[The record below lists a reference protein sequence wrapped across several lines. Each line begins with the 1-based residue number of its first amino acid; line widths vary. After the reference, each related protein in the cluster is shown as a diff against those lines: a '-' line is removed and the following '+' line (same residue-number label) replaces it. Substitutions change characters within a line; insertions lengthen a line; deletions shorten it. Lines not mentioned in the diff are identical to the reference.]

1 MRILLALASI
11 LDACSDIYLENRNQ
25 VQMDSKPKCYTYFHL
40 LLGLSKPDNNL
51 HHFLYGALD
60 PI

>member
-1 MRILLALASI
+1 MRILPTLASI
-11 LDACSDIYLENRNQ
+11 LDACTDIYLENSNQ
-25 VQMDSKPKCYTYFHL
+25 VQMDSKPKCYTSFHL

-51 HHFLYGALD
+51 QHFLYGAPD